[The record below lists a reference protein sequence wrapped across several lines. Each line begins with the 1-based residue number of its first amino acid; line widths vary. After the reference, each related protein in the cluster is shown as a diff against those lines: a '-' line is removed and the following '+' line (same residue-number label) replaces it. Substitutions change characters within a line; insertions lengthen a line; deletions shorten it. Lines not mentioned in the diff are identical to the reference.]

1 MQAEVC
7 NFIEKETLAQVFSC
21 GFCESFKNTFFIK
34 RFHWLLLQPNNLH
47 SIANQL
53 TVFFMAG
60 TVSLAT
66 FLRIRIMTNTFRHK
80 FTQAMFQAVN
90 SFLHCTNRWK
100 FFIKDFISKCDQI
113 RSFQRIYMENFIFY
127 AVL

>member
-1 MQAEVC
+1 
-7 NFIEKETLAQVFSC
+7 
-21 GFCESFKNTFFIK
+21 
-34 RFHWLLLQPNNLH
+34 
-47 SIANQL
+47 
-53 TVFFMAG
+53 MAG

-80 FTQAMFQAVN
+80 FTQAMFQAVH

-113 RSFQRIYMENFIFY
+113 RSFQRIY
-127 AVL
+127 